1 VRYENEVMRDRMGEL
16 ERENNKLIAIN
27 KRLKEE
33 IFGHCKS
40 EDDDRSE
47 AEIRDQEADDV
58 LENMNSVRAARIK
71 SCGTMK
77 KAIIKKKRAP
87 RTARIRG

>member
-1 VRYENEVMRDRMGEL
+1 MDEL
-16 ERENNKLIAIN
+16 ERENTKLIAIN
-27 KRLKEE
+27 QRLKEE

-40 EDDDRSE
+40 EDDRSE
-47 AEIRDQEADDV
+47 AEKRDQEAEDV
-58 LENMNSVRAARIK
+58 LESMNSVRAARIK

-87 RTARIRG
+87 RTARIRS